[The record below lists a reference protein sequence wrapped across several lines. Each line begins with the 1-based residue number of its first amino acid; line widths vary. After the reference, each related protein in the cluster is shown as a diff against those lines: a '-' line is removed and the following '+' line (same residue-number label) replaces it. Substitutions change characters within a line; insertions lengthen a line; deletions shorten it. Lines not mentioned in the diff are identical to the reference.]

1 MTKNTY
7 VQKITRTAV
16 LLAVILV
23 IQCFKNF
30 SVWIS
35 GPVVN
40 AVLIIAVL
48 GAGLWSGILLS
59 VISPITSYLITGAP
73 IMALTKFTLFPVI
86 MLGNIA
92 IVVGVYI
99 FMNRGKLGLVFGMFA
114 GSVVKWLVM
123 WAAVSLLVFPAFADV
138 IAGKPALVT
147 ALTWTFTHFQLIA
160 ALIGSV
166 IAYLIWIPLK
176 KFLKK

>member
-7 VQKITRTAV
+7 VQKIARTAV
-16 LLAVILV
+16 LLAIILV

-40 AVLIIAVL
+40 AVLIIATL
-48 GAGLWSGILLS
+48 GVGLWSGILLA

-73 IMALTKFTLFPVI
+73 IMALTKFSLFPVI
-86 MLGNIA
+86 MLGNAVLVIS
-92 IVVGVYI
+92 VYV
-99 FMNRGKLGLVFGMFA
+99 FMNRGKLGILWGMLT

-123 WAAVSLLVFPAFADV
+123 WGCVSFLVAPAFADV
-138 IAGKPALVT
+138 IAGKPALIT
-147 ALTWTFTHFQLIA
+147 ALSWTFTHFQLIA
-160 ALIGSV
+160 AILGCV
-166 IAYLIWIPLK
+166 ISYLVWLPLK
-176 KFLKK
+176 KFLKC